1 MISSGGE
8 CAMKSVSLSFLIIM
22 VLLLSHAVA
31 QDFKIISAEE
41 LKQLIDQKEKM
52 ILVDARPVAEYQDG
66 HIPSAIN
73 IPPEK
78 FNEISRYLPENRD
91 ELIIF
96 YCRGAG

>member
-1 MISSGGE
+1 MNSL
-8 CAMKSVSLSFLIIM
+8 SLSFLIIM
-22 VLLLSHAVA
+22 VFSLSHAVA
-31 QDFKIISAEE
+31 QDFKIISVEE

-52 ILVDARPVAEYQDG
+52 ILVDARPVGEYQDG

-73 IPPEK
+73 IPPAK